1 MIVTNVCSVF
11 SFKCQ
16 IIHKTATTNMLG
28 NKLLLR
34 ITWVNSIFER
44 FIHNLFITKTIPI
57 YTNQTKCQNYL
68 KCKCKRSRLHPTEPI
83 GISGFYA
90 PTYKA
95 SQKNLQKITDIEKF
109 ITQSIEIGVIQ
120 NEKHLMT
127 VINKYKIN

>member
-34 ITWVNSIFER
+34 ITWVNSIFKR
-44 FIHNLFITKTIPI
+44 YIHNLFITKSIPI

-68 KCKCKRSRLHPTEPI
+68 KCKCKRSRLNTIHAKAMNW
-83 GISGFYA
+83 FYA
-90 PTYKA
+90 PSYKYLN
-95 SQKNLQKITDIEKF
+95 QTIRIEELRVGNKVYF
-109 ITQSIEIGVIQ
+109 T
-120 NEKHLMT
+120 EKHTEWEVSML
-127 VINKYKIN
+127 

>member
-44 FIHNLFITKTIPI
+44 FRHNLFITKTIPI

-68 KCKCKRSRLHPTEPI
+68 KCKCRRSRLHPIPAKAMNW
-83 GISGFYA
+83 FYA
-90 PTYKA
+90 PSYKYLN
-95 SQKNLQKITDIEKF
+95 QMIRIEELRVGNKVYF
-109 ITQSIEIGVIQ
+109 TEKQTEWEVSMLEENGVG
-120 NEKHLMT
+120 
-127 VINKYKIN
+127 

>member
-90 PTYKA
+90 PFYKEV
-95 SQKNLQKITDIEKF
+95 QVLINPPLHQLQNLITDLK
-109 ITQSIEIGVIQ
+109 
-120 NEKHLMT
+120 
-127 VINKYKIN
+127 